1 MRRICA
7 SPEKIIVTCL
17 AVCMKWIGSTAAIM
31 KAGTPDG
38 MQLARAEYGIPPESA
53 LSFSR
58 FMTSLAQG
66 LMLGLLRSA
75 IRNVGW
81 APRARNSLLETYGWA
96 GSLRV
101 GLGSPGMAT

>member
-1 MRRICA
+1 MRRTCA

-17 AVCMKWIGSTAAIM
+17 GVCMKWIGSTTAIM

-38 MQLARAEYGIPPESA
+38 MQLARAEKGIPPESA

-58 FMTSLAQG
+58 FMISFAHG

-75 IRNVGW
+75 MRKLGW
-81 APRARNSLLETYGWA
+81 APVARKSLLVTNGWA
-96 GSLRV
+96 GSLPV
-101 GLGSPGMAT
+101 GLGSPGIAT